1 MVESTRANLLEV
13 GDQGDKD
20 GKIRRLTRLA
30 FTSVMGGK
38 ARPLSRHGMRFNFE
52 EHVLNLSKSHITI
65 KSKNRT
71 IKAWRSKRREA
82 LAFDFCIFCIECFA

>member
-20 GKIRRLTRLA
+20 GQIRRLTRLV
-30 FTSVMGGK
+30 FTSVIEGK
-38 ARPLSRHGMRFNFE
+38 ARPLSRRSMRFNYE
-52 EHVLNLSKSHITI
+52 EHVLNLSKSHLTI

-71 IKAWRSKRREA
+71 IKAWR
-82 LAFDFCIFCIECFA
+82 L